1 MHGRS
6 SKRQR
11 GQAAPASEEPQRVT
25 LKLIADKLDRL
36 TWRHQLMGVSE
47 RQAWHVI
54 ERLDEMY
61 RQLYEEQRVHYEAL
75 LQEAR
80 RESSRREETST
91 PTQALPRSVPT
102 LEPVTTAA
110 LGAHRKRG

>member
-1 MHGRS
+1 MRGRS

-11 GQAAPASEEPQRVT
+11 GQAAPASEGPQRVT

-61 RQLYEEQRVHYEAL
+61 RQLYQEQRVHYEAL

-80 RESSRREETST
+80 SGSSQQPASSA
-91 PTQALPRSVPT
+91 PTQSLPIPAPS
-102 LEPVTTAA
+102 LNPVTPAA

>member
-11 GQAAPASEEPQRVT
+11 GQAAPALEEPQRVT

-61 RQLYEEQRVHYEAL
+61 RQLYQEQRAHYEAL

-80 RESSRREETST
+80 RDPSAREASAQ
-91 PTQALPRSVPT
+91 TQSLPRPAR
-102 LEPVTTAA
+102 LQPVSPAT
-110 LGAHRKRG
+110 LGAHRTRG